1 MFLKKQSI
9 FSIVLLSASILIGVG
24 TVLADDVVS
33 SGDVREALVT
43 ADNGNTNID
52 ETVGDTVIGE
62 GNDTTDSS
70 SATTDESEV
79 LPSEN
84 SVESSLENS
93 DTALGDDS
101 SKGNDVSTEAET
113 SITTGA
119 NRDVTANTSG
129 VSESNVSEQR
139 SESNTDVADS
149 DSSTTESDLSSVSE
163 NSMVSSSAS
172 DKQFFSEDT
181 SKNDTVQQNVLPETG
196 DGINLKKIILGTI
209 TVIIAVYLALGDKIK
224 AFFVDLL
231 ADDEEDE

>member
-1 MFLKKQSI
+1 MSLKKQLILSA
-9 FSIVLLSASILIGVG
+9 VLLSASFLIGAG

-43 ADNGNTNID
+43 ADNGNTNTD
-52 ETVGDTVIGE
+52 ETVG
-62 GNDTTDSS
+62 
-70 SATTDESEV
+70 
-79 LPSEN
+79 
-84 SVESSLENS
+84 

-119 NRDVTANTSG
+119 NSDVTVNTSG
-129 VSESNVSEQR
+129 VSEPNVSEQR
-139 SESNTDVADS
+139 SESNTDVA

>member
-43 ADNGNTNID
+43 ADNGNTNTD

-119 NRDVTANTSG
+119 NSDVTANTSG
-129 VSESNVSEQR
+129 VSEPNVSEQR

-149 DSSTTESDLSSVSE
+149 STTESDLSSVFE
-163 NSMVSSSAS
+163 NSTVSSSAS

-231 ADDEEDE
+231 ADDEEDK

>member
-43 ADNGNTNID
+43 ADNGNTNTD

-93 DTALGDDS
+93 DMALGDDS

-119 NRDVTANTSG
+119 NSDVTANTSG
-129 VSESNVSEQR
+129 VSEPNVSEQR

-149 DSSTTESDLSSVSE
+149 STTESDLSSVFE
-163 NSMVSSSAS
+163 NSTVSSSAS

-231 ADDEEDE
+231 ADDEEDK